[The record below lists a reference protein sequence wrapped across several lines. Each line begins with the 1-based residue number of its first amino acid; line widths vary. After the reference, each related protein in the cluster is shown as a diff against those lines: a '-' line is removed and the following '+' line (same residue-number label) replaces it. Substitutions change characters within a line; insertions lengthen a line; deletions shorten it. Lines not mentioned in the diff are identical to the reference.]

1 MFCSINKGV
10 LMGKKTSRRRQNRAN
25 VLPIKQYLPEKPQ
38 DVKIVPRTVNQ
49 ESYLLK
55 LLDPSK
61 DIVFGVGPAGTGK
74 TMIAVQ
80 VAIQMFKEKQVNKI
94 VVTRPVVSVDEDIG
108 FLPGSLEEKM
118 APWTIP
124 IFDVFK
130 LYFTTAD
137 IQNML
142 FEGVIEISPLAF
154 MRGRTFH
161 SCYIVADEMQNAT
174 ASQMKMLLTRI
185 GSRSKLAVTGDLAQ
199 TDRPKDNGLSDFI
212 DRLNQK
218 SSSLIDIVNFIKSD
232 VQRHEAVKEVLS
244 IYGD

>member
-1 MFCSINKGV
+1 
-10 LMGKKTSRRRQNRAN
+10 MGKKTSRKHQNRAN

-38 DVKIVPRTVNQ
+38 DVKIIPRNVNQ

-55 LLDPSK
+55 LLDPAK
-61 DIVFGVGPAGTGK
+61 DIVFGIGPAGTGK
-74 TMIAVQ
+74 TLIAVQ
-80 VAIQMFKEKQVNKI
+80 VAIKMFKERQVNKI

-137 IQNML
+137 IHNML
-142 FEGVIEISPLAF
+142 YEGIIEISPLAF

-161 SCYIVADEMQNAT
+161 NSYIVADEMQNA
-174 ASQMKMLLTRI
+174 SINQMKMLLTRI

-199 TDRPKDNGLSDFI
+199 TDRPNDNGLSDFI
-212 DRLNQK
+212 LKLNQTNANC
-218 SSSLIDIVNFIKSD
+218 IDVVSFAKED
-232 VQRHEAVKEVLS
+232 VLRHKAVKEVLD

>member
-1 MFCSINKGV
+1 
-10 LMGKKTSRRRQNRAN
+10 MGKKTSRKHQNRAN
-25 VLPIKQYLPEKPQ
+25 VLPIKQYLPEKPK
-38 DVKIVPRTVNQ
+38 DVKIVPRNINQ

-55 LLDPSK
+55 LLDPAK

-74 TMIAVQ
+74 TLIAVQ
-80 VAIQMFKEKQVNKI
+80 VAIKMFKEKQVNKI

-142 FEGVIEISPLAF
+142 YEGIIEISPLAF

-161 SCYIVADEMQNAT
+161 NCYIVADEMQNA
-174 ASQMKMLLTRI
+174 SINQMKMLLTRI

-199 TDRPKDNGLSDFI
+199 TDRPNDNGLSDFI
-212 DRLNQK
+212 LKLNQTNANC
-218 SSSLIDIVNFIKSD
+218 IDVVSFAKED
-232 VQRHEAVKEVLS
+232 VLRHKAVKEVLD

>member
-1 MFCSINKGV
+1 
-10 LMGKKTSRRRQNRAN
+10 MGKKSSKRHQNRAN
-25 VLPIKQYLPEKPQ
+25 VLPFKQYLPQVSKQ
-38 DVKIVPRTVNQ
+38 VNIVPKNVNQ

-55 LLDPSK
+55 LLDPAK
-61 DIVFGVGPAGTGK
+61 DIVLGIGPAGTGK
-74 TMIAVQ
+74 TLLAVQ
-80 VAIQMFKEKQVNKI
+80 VAVKMFKEKQVNKI

-108 FLPGSLEEKM
+108 FLPGNLEEKM

-161 SCYIVADEMQNAT
+161 NCYIVADEMQNAS
-174 ASQMKMLLTRI
+174 ANQMKMLLTRI

-199 TDRPKDNGLSDFI
+199 TDRPNDNGLSDFI
-212 DRLNQK
+212 ERLNHQ
-218 SSSLIDIVNFIKSD
+218 SSNLIDLVNFVKSD

>member
-1 MFCSINKGV
+1 
-10 LMGKKTSRRRQNRAN
+10 MGKKTSRKHQNRAN

-38 DVKIVPRTVNQ
+38 DVKIIPRNVNQ

-55 LLDPSK
+55 LLDPAK
-61 DIVFGVGPAGTGK
+61 DIVFGIGPAGTGK
-74 TMIAVQ
+74 TLIAVQ
-80 VAIQMFKEKQVNKI
+80 VAIKMFKERQVNKI

-137 IQNML
+137 IHNML
-142 FEGVIEISPLAF
+142 YEGIIEISPLAF

-161 SCYIVADEMQNAT
+161 NCYIVADEMQNA
-174 ASQMKMLLTRI
+174 SINQMKMLLTRI

-199 TDRPKDNGLSDFI
+199 TDRPNDNGLSDFI
-212 DRLNQK
+212 MKLNNAK
-218 SSSLIDIVNFIKSD
+218 SNYIDVVSFAKED
-232 VQRHEAVKEVLS
+232 VLRHQAVKEVLD

>member
-1 MFCSINKGV
+1 
-10 LMGKKTSRRRQNRAN
+10 MGKKSSKRHQNRAN
-25 VLPIKQYLPEKPQ
+25 VLPFKQYLPQVSKQ
-38 DVKIVPRTVNQ
+38 VNIVPKNVNQ

-55 LLDPSK
+55 LLDPAK
-61 DIVFGVGPAGTGK
+61 DIVLGIGPAGTGK
-74 TMIAVQ
+74 TLLAVQ
-80 VAIQMFKEKQVNKI
+80 VAVKMFKEKQVNKI

-108 FLPGSLEEKM
+108 FLPGNLEEKM

-130 LYFTTAD
+130 LYFTTSD

-142 FEGVIEISPLAF
+142 YEGVIEISPLAF

-161 SCYIVADEMQNAT
+161 NCYIVADEMQNAS
-174 ASQMKMLLTRI
+174 ANQMKMLLTRI

-199 TDRPKDNGLSDFI
+199 TDRPNDNGLSDFI
-212 DRLNQK
+212 GKLNQR
-218 SSSLIDIVNFIKSD
+218 SSNLIGLVNFGKSD
-232 VQRHEAVKEVLS
+232 VQRHEAVKEVLD